1 MARRPDRRS
10 AEAAAYR
17 KLYKTARWQRMRE
30 YQLTMEPL
38 CRYCLEREEVTA
50 ATVCDHIKAHGGDE
64 QLFWDPENLQ
74 SLCAPLPRRRE
85 AAHRQGTERGPLWC
99 RWVAALTLRNN
110 VA

>member
-50 ATVCDHIKAHGGDE
+50 ATVCDHVKAHGGDE
-64 QLFWDPENLQ
+64 HVFWDPNNLQ
-74 SLCAPLPRRRE
+74 SLCAPCHDGMKQRIDNGQNVVRFG
-85 AAHRQGTERGPLWC
+85 ADGWPL
-99 RWVAALTLRNN
+99 
-110 VA
+110 